1 MLTLDTL
8 KTGDLIV
15 RKKGRFSAHYLVFL
29 FMQNGEHIVAEN
41 QNGHGVRYTTLSR
54 ALRGKP
60 IKRFERFGGT
70 EAQRKLVIPR
80 IDQMLGHAY
89 DLVVFN
95 CEHFARGIAHGK
107 IESWQVKK
115 TSTIALIT
123 GTGLAVYAL
132 SKRSAVTGLFGLA
145 AILIGATGN
154 ASQRRK

>member
-41 QNGHGVRYTTLSR
+41 QNGHGVRYNTLSR

-70 EAQRKLVIPR
+70 EAQRKQVIPR
-80 IDQMLGHAY
+80 IERMLGQAY

-95 CEHFARGIAHGK
+95 CEHFARWVAHGR
-107 IESWQVKK
+107 IESRQVRK
-115 TSTIALIT
+115 TSNLALAV

-132 SKRSAVTGLFGLA
+132 SKRSAVAGLFGVA
-145 AILIGATGN
+145 AILIGGAGR
-154 ASQRRK
+154 ASQRRR